1 MKLSEIKGVDAID
14 VIADII
20 DPITAIMADEEVKKL
35 AEMKPKPPTLL
46 IAKTILKRQKK
57 AILEILAYLHGEN
70 PKTYNP
76 SLIELPI
83 MLVNLINEI
92 QSNEELMSLF
102 HSQPQM
108 SSSVSS
114 GAVMEN
120 TEETRT
126 M

>member
-1 MKLSEIKGVDAID
+1 MKLSEIKGVDAIE
-14 VIADII
+14 VVADII
-20 DPITAIMADEEVKKL
+20 DPVTSIMADEEVKKL

-46 IAKTILKRQKK
+46 IAKTVLKRQKK
-57 AILEILAYLHGEN
+57 AILEILAILHGEN

-83 MLVNLINEI
+83 LLVNLINEI
-92 QSNEELMSLF
+92 QSNEELQSLF
-102 HSQPQM
+102 RSQPQM

-120 TEETRT
+120 TEETKT

>member
-1 MKLSEIKGVDAID
+1 MKLSEIKGVDAIE
-14 VIADII
+14 VVADII
-20 DPITAIMADEEVKKL
+20 DPVTSIMADEEVKKL

-57 AILEILAYLHGEN
+57 AILEILAILHGED

-83 MLVNLINEI
+83 LLVNLINEI
-92 QSNEELMSLF
+92 QSNEELKSLF

-120 TEETRT
+120 TEETKT

>member
-1 MKLSEIKGVDAID
+1 MKLSEIKGVVAID

>member
-1 MKLSEIKGVDAID
+1 MKLSEIKGVDAIE
-14 VIADII
+14 VVADII
-20 DPITAIMADEEVKKL
+20 DPVTSIMADEEVKKL

-46 IAKTILKRQKK
+46 IAKTVLKRQKK
-57 AILEILAYLHGEN
+57 AILEILAILHGED

-83 MLVNLINEI
+83 LLVNLINEI
-92 QSNEELMSLF
+92 QSNEELQSLF

-120 TEETRT
+120 TEETKT